1 MVSVQKPENPLL
13 FKDGESAAPSFDASI
28 LQIPFAHRGRVPTKR
43 EFRKAFRGESA
54 RSALGELYSGCS
66 IFGLTKGQ
74 FSLIDLVTAIT
85 EQTGPV
91 SAFFSTWTAANAD
104 VSDVFAMVESGVLLD
119 CRFMV
124 DYTFQRRQP
133 ELAHRLRELFGGDS
147 VRVTSNHA
155 KFVLLM
161 NDEWSVVVKTSMN
174 LNMNPR
180 IEDFD
185 VADDPA
191 LAGYLL
197 DLLNE
202 VWAYQNAAAGCWETF
217 SVANRRFIE
226 L

>member
-1 MVSVQKPENPLL
+1 MDTKNPLL
-13 FKDGESAAPSFDASI
+13 FQDRESAAPSFDASS
-28 LQIPFAHRGRVPTKR
+28 LQIPFAHRGHVPTKR

-74 FSLIDLVTAIT
+74 FSLIELIAAIV

-104 VSDVFAMVESGVLLD
+104 VSDVFALAESGVLRE

-133 ELAHRLRELFGGDS
+133 ELAFRLRELFGADS

-161 NDEWSVVVKTSMN
+161 NDEWSIVVKTSMN

-191 LAGYLL
+191 LSGYLM
-197 DLLNE
+197 DLLKE
-202 VWAYQNAAAGCWETF
+202 LWAHQRGDAGVGDTF
-217 SVANRRFIE
+217 SVANKRFME